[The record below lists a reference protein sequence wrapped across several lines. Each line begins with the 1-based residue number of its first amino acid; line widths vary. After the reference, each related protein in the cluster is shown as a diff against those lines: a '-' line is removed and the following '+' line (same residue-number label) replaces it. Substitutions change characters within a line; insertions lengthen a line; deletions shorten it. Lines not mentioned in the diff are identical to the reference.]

1 MLGTKTK
8 LVSNFIKKELLN
20 LAFKFSFFYCYFSF
34 SRDCTLSQLQG
45 GSNLLKIEHI
55 MDAHTNT
62 QRAFVQSARHRLGAA
77 HQSTRD
83 VRCRQERLR
92 VVAGRAHI
100 SVATRTRRVAHQP
113 SGHVR

>member
-1 MLGTKTK
+1 MLGTKTE
-8 LVSNFIKKELLN
+8 LVSDDFINKSFYN
-20 LAFKFSFFYCYFSF
+20 LAFTISFINFILFF

-55 MDAHTNT
+55 VDAHTNT
-62 QRAFVQSARHRLGAA
+62 ERALVQSARHRLGAA

-83 VRCRQERLR
+83 VRCGQERLR

-100 SVATRTRRVAHQP
+100 SVAT
-113 SGHVR
+113 